1 MNPTRAMSPPLPARR
16 QRSRIPRGLEQLL
29 RETVRVC
36 RDPSL
41 LLWSLYILLFPV
53 YIFKSGLPQPGD
65 MLMLL
70 LVPVVFLSGRNSLF
84 RDAIGPTRW
93 VLLFTGYVILVNLVW
108 SVAQNAWSMNTK
120 DGFMMTSTY
129 YIYNVVFFLCALVL
143 YTRYRERFLW
153 LTLQVTLA
161 TVVLQ
166 VLISFVY
173 SKGGSRGSVLFNNP
187 NQLGYY
193 AVLSASILCLGRRK
207 LGLGTLPATIGLL
220 CSAYLA
226 LLSSSKAAL
235 GAVAILVAVGLL
247 SNPRIIV
254 VSVLG
259 FMLLLVTSNRVTDAI
274 SAAQN
279 RIETDESNSFFE
291 ERGYDRLMAHK
302 EYWFF
307 GAGEGGYRRFKETTV
322 IGSHELHSSAGT
334 IFFCY
339 GIIGSILFIRFS
351 WAVVRGGRFR
361 HILIL
366 LPAAAYGLT
375 HQGLRFT
382 LLWVLL
388 ALFVALK
395 DYERR
400 QIPASKLA
408 PPGRL
413 PGRRPA
419 FHPVGAKSQ

>member
-1 MNPTRAMSPPLPARR
+1 MIPTRAASPPVATPRR
-16 QRSRIPRGLEQLL
+16 GSRIPRGLRQVVN
-29 RETVRVC
+29 ETVRVC
-36 RDPSL
+36 RDPAL
-41 LLWSLYILLFPV
+41 LLWSLYILLFPL
-53 YIFKSGLPQPGD
+53 YIFKGGLPQPGD

-70 LVPVVFLSGRNSLF
+70 LVPAVFMTGRNRLC
-84 RDAIGPTRW
+84 RAGVRPTRW
-93 VLLFTGYVILVNLVW
+93 VILFTGYVILVNLVW
-108 SVAQNAWSMNTK
+108 TVAQNAWTLNTK
-120 DGFMMTSTY
+120 DGFLITSSY
-129 YIYNVVFFLCALVL
+129 YIYNAIFFVCALVL

-166 VLISFVY
+166 VLISLVMPDD
-173 SKGGSRGSVLFNNP
+173 GGRGAVLFNNP

-193 AVLSASILCLGRRK
+193 AVLTASILCLGRRR

-226 LLSSSKAAL
+226 LLSASKASL

-247 SNPRIIV
+247 TNPRFIL

-291 ERGYDRLMAHK
+291 ERGYDRILGNK
-302 EYWFF
+302 EYWLF
-307 GAGEGGYRRFKETTV
+307 GAGEGGYRRFKDTTV

-339 GIIGSILFIRFS
+339 GIIGTILFIQFG
-351 WAVVRGGRFR
+351 WTVVRGGRFKYV
-361 HILIL
+361 LIL

-400 QIPASKLA
+400 PSPAA
-408 PPGRL
+408 VNRQPP
-413 PGRRPA
+413 
-419 FHPVGAKSQ
+419 FHPVGARSQ